1 MQPVQMSSG
10 DLVADR
16 RASYAEMLL
25 EAGEASAAADLMRDA
40 LELVPGWTA
49 GWFRLGEMMEVAGR
63 TAEAAD
69 AWREVL
75 RLDPLDRLGAALK
88 LELVG
93 MVEGLDAPPIA
104 FVETLFDQYAD
115 SFDAALVGQL
125 DYRVPQL
132 LSAALAATGRARF
145 AHAVDLGCGTGLL
158 AEHLRSRVSFMEG
171 VDISAQML
179 KRAEGKG
186 LYDRLSHAD
195 LNRFVFPAGV
205 DLVAAADV
213 FMYVG
218 DITDIVRRVAAALP
232 VGALFAFSVERGAD
246 DIPFLLRHSRRYAHS
261 GPALRALLADCGLD
275 ILSMETAVIR
285 MDAGE
290 PLEGLIVV
298 AERQAC
304 TVALPVGAETEPM
317 PLTLH

>member
-40 LELVPGWTA
+40 LALVPGWTA
-49 GWFRLGEMMEVAGR
+49 GWFRLGEMMDVAGR

-75 RLDPLDRLGAALK
+75 RLDPQDRLGAALK
-88 LELVG
+88 LGLAGIVD
-93 MVEGLDAPPIA
+93 GLDAPPIA

-115 SFDAALVGQL
+115 SFDEALVGQL

-132 LSAALAATGRARF
+132 LSAAIAATGRARF

-158 AEHLRSRVSFMEG
+158 GEHLRGRVSFMEG
-171 VDISAQML
+171 VDISARML

-195 LNRFVFPAGV
+195 LNRFALPAGV
-205 DLVAAADV
+205 DLVTAADV

-218 DITDIVRRVAAALP
+218 DLTAIVRRMAAALP
-232 VGALFAFSVERGAD
+232 VGALFAFSVERGTD

-275 ILSMETAVIR
+275 ILSMEAAVIR

-298 AERQAC
+298 AERQAR
-304 TVALPVGAETEPM
+304 TIALPAAAEAEPA